1 MRTLLVVGAIL
12 LAAVACGEM
21 SSSPSSSGSSKYIS
35 GAPAQAP
42 APGKPG
48 TAPGSTDIGAL
59 TPDQV
64 AVQGPKVIRQA
75 QLTVSV
81 ASGSFDKR
89 LADVRALVER
99 ENGFIAGTDA
109 QANPQT
115 NEQIRTGVVTF
126 MVPADKFD
134 ETIDQLATLGKVQNE
149 HISGQDVSAQY
160 VDLQARLGNE
170 MAQRDAMLAL
180 LRRAQSISDIIA
192 VQTQLGQITQQIE
205 ELKGQIAYL
214 DHNTSYSTVTVSIVE
229 AGAATTPQAS
239 DSWGFVTALS
249 DSAHNFVTTIN
260 YMVTGLGAIGPVVLL
275 LGLGYLVWRRSGSPW
290 PKVRSRV

>member
-1 MRTLLVVGAIL
+1 MKKLLVIGALL
-12 LAAVACGEM
+12 LAAACG
-21 SSSPSSSGSSKYIS
+21 GSSAINGTGSYVGVGK
-35 GAPAQAP
+35 PAQAP
-42 APGKPG
+42 APNK
-48 TAPGSTDIGAL
+48 GSVGAGNTDVGAL

-81 ASGSFDKR
+81 ASGSFDSR
-89 LADVRALVER
+89 LADVRGLVER
-99 ENGFIAGTDA
+99 ESGFIAGTDA

-115 NEQIRTGVVTF
+115 TDAIRTGIVTF

-134 ETIDQLATLGKVQNE
+134 ETIDELAKLGRVQNE

-170 MAQRDAMLAL
+170 IAQRDAMLAL
-180 LRRAQSISDIIA
+180 LRRAQSVADIIA

-229 AGAATTPQAS
+229 VGAPATTQAS
-239 DSWGFVTALS
+239 DSWGFVSALS

-260 YMVTGLGAIGPVVLL
+260 YIVSGLGAIGPVLLL

-290 PKVRSRV
+290 PKRV